1 MIIRLSKFVF
11 FLIKIIKIIDFK
23 NDLFEISIYLS
34 THKLTQDI
42 DLKQILSKVKNK
54 TIAKY
59 KFHRGY
65 ISKKYLKNDK
75 LLKIKYFLF
84 VKLKKI

>member
-23 NDLFEISIYLS
+23 NDLFEISIYIS

-42 DLKQILSKVKNK
+42 DLKQILSKVKK
-54 TIAKY
+54 
-59 KFHRGY
+59 
-65 ISKKYLKNDK
+65 
-75 LLKIKYFLF
+75 
-84 VKLKKI
+84 